1 MLLMPKA
8 VRCLIV
14 VRDDVHP
21 FFLSGENIMSDMSIV
36 TSDLVKKLRE
46 RTDAGIM
53 DCKRFLLQ
61 TNGDIELA
69 IIEMRKE
76 GKAKADKKADR
87 ITAEGIIAVALSE
100 DKKEAI
106 ILEIN
111 SETDFVAR
119 DSNFTE
125 FSRRVAKTALQN
137 STIDDLN
144 VLSNVTLSETD
155 QTLEQARQEL
165 VAKIGENIQLRRMQ
179 RICTNGC
186 VAAYLHGHR
195 IGVLVALSIQ
205 DDILAKDIAMHIAAS
220 NPMVIDS
227 AAVPALAIARER
239 DIFTAQAK
247 ESGKPQ
253 EIIEK
258 MIEGRISKFKE
269 EVSLMDQ
276 FFVKDPSKKI
286 MQLLKEKNATVTA
299 FTRYEVGEGIEKK
312 KDNFVE
318 EVMSQVRS

>member
-1 MLLMPKA
+1 
-8 VRCLIV
+8 
-14 VRDDVHP
+14 
-21 FFLSGENIMSDMSIV
+21 MSDMSIV
-36 TSDLVKKLRE
+36 TSELVKKLRE

-53 DCKRFLLQ
+53 DCKKFLLQ

-69 IIEMRKE
+69 IIEMRKA
-76 GKAKADKKADR
+76 GQANAGKKADR
-87 ITAEGIIAVALSE
+87 ITAEGVVEVALSE
-100 DKKEAI
+100 DKTEATI
-106 ILEIN
+106 IEIN

-137 STIDDLN
+137 PTITDLN
-144 VLSNVTLSETD
+144 DLSKVALFETD
-155 QTLEQARQEL
+155 QTMEQARQEL
-165 VAKIGENIQLRRMQ
+165 VAKIGENVQLRRMQ
-179 RICTNGC
+179 HIKTDGC
-186 VAAYLHGHR
+186 VAAYLHGQR
-195 IGVLVALSIQ
+195 IGVLVALNIK
-205 DDILAKDIAMHIAAS
+205 DEILAKDIAMHIAAS

-227 AAVPALAIARER
+227 SAVPADAIARER

-269 EVSLMDQ
+269 EVSLLDQ

-299 FTRYEVGEGIEKK
+299 FARYEVGEGVEKK

-318 EVMSQVRS
+318 EVMSQARS

>member
-1 MLLMPKA
+1 
-8 VRCLIV
+8 
-14 VRDDVHP
+14 
-21 FFLSGENIMSDMSIV
+21 MSDVPTIS
-36 TSDLVKKLRE
+36 SDLVKQLRQ
-46 RTDAGIM
+46 RTDAAIM
-53 DCKRFLLQ
+53 DCKKFLIQ

-69 IIEMRKE
+69 IIEMRKA
-76 GKAKADKKADR
+76 GQAKADKKADR
-87 ITAEGIIAVALSE
+87 ITAEGVIEIALSE
-100 DKKEAI
+100 DRKDAN

-125 FSRRVAKTALQN
+125 FARQAAKTALAHA
-137 STIDDLN
+137 SIEDLN
-144 VLSNVTLSETD
+144 TLSNKTLADGT

-165 VAKIGENIQLRRMQ
+165 VAKIGENIQIRRMQ
-179 RICTNGC
+179 RMHSDGC

-195 IGVLVALSIQ
+195 IGVLVALSIP
-205 DDILAKDIAMHIAAS
+205 DDVLAKDIAMHIAAS

-227 AAVPALAIARER
+227 SSVPAAAIERER

-269 EVSLMDQ
+269 EVSLLDQ

-286 MQLLKEKNATVTA
+286 MQLLKEKNATITA
-299 FTRYEVGEGIEKK
+299 FVRYEVGEGIEKK

-318 EVMSQVRS
+318 EVMNQARG

>member
-1 MLLMPKA
+1 
-8 VRCLIV
+8 
-14 VRDDVHP
+14 
-21 FFLSGENIMSDMSIV
+21 MSDISIV
-36 TSDLVKKLRE
+36 SSELVKKLRE

-53 DCKRFLLQ
+53 DCKRFLVQ

-87 ITAEGIIAVALSE
+87 IAAEGVIEIALSE
-100 DKKEAI
+100 DKKDATM
-106 ILEIN
+106 LEIN

-119 DSNFTE
+119 DSNFTD

-137 STIDDLN
+137 STLDDLSE
-144 VLSNVTLSETD
+144 LSKETLFETNH
-155 QTLEQARQEL
+155 TLEQARQEL

-179 RICTNGC
+179 RTHSDGC

-195 IGVLVALSIQ
+195 IGVLVALSTQ
-205 DDILAKDIAMHIAAS
+205 DEILAKDIAMHIAAS

-227 AAVPALAIARER
+227 SAVPAEAIARER

-258 MIEGRISKFKE
+258 MIEGRISKYKE

-276 FFVKDPSKKI
+276 YFVKDPNKKI
-286 MQLLKEKNATVTA
+286 KQLLQENNATIIS

-318 EVMSQVRS
+318 EVMSQVRG

>member
-1 MLLMPKA
+1 
-8 VRCLIV
+8 
-14 VRDDVHP
+14 
-21 FFLSGENIMSDMSIV
+21 MSDMSKV
-36 TSDLVKKLRE
+36 TPDLVKKLRE

-53 DCKRFLLQ
+53 DCKRFLVK
-61 TNGDIELA
+61 TDGDIELA

-76 GKAKADKKADR
+76 GKAKADKKSDR
-87 ITAEGIIAVALSE
+87 IAAEGVIVIAVSE
-100 DKKEAI
+100 DKKDALM
-106 ILEIN
+106 LEVN

-125 FSRRVAKTALQN
+125 FSRRVAQTALQKSSIN
-137 STIDDLN
+137 DVTI
-144 VLSNVTLSETD
+144 LSNETLVETNH
-155 QTLEQARQEL
+155 TIEQARQEL
-165 VAKIGENIQLRRMQ
+165 VAKIGEHIQLRRIQ
-179 RICTNGC
+179 RIHSDGC
-186 VAAYLHGHR
+186 VASYLHGQR
-195 IGVLVALSIQ
+195 IGVLVALNIQ
-205 DDILAKDIAMHIAAS
+205 DEILAKDIAMHIAAS

-227 AAVPALAIARER
+227 SAVPADAIERER

-286 MQLLKEKNATVTA
+286 KQLLQEKNATVIA
-299 FTRYEVGEGIEKK
+299 FSRYEVGEGIEKK

-318 EVMSQVRS
+318 EVMSQARG